1 MFLPSLLMTAALAGS
16 NALMGNVA
24 PEMATANAWYECAF
38 LGKTP
43 VQERKLPSLE
53 VKRQDYTP
61 LKFNTSIW
69 GTTPIVIGDRT
80 FKHGLGS
87 HAFSD
92 IAISLPSP
100 GKTFHAFIGVDNN
113 YDTAGVHGSVD
124 FSVKVGDKEIYH
136 SPVLT
141 CGQAPVELNLPLNGA
156 TEFSLHIANGGDG
169 DSYDQ
174 SDWADAKT
182 ILENG
187 KELWLDEMHRVAPP
201 AGFKPGLPFSFTYG
215 GKASA
220 ELLPTWEAARGAGV
234 SPARGDEGG
243 RDTRPAREVL
253 TFRDPATGL
262 LVTCETKR
270 YSDFPAVEWLLTF
283 ENTGDKPAP
292 VLENVCTWDATAM
305 PASDAKMLLHHSR
318 GSGCAPDD
326 FAPVTSKPAEVDV
339 TLRPDNGRSSDGGA
353 LPFFNLDWGSGG
365 AVVAVGWSGQ
375 WQAFFKRS
383 GAGVHATAGMQFM
396 KLSLLPGEKI
406 RSPRM
411 LMCFW
416 EGADRFRGHNLFRQL
431 ILAHYTPRVDGKIVT
446 PPISMVPAG
455 NELNNST
462 EENQIGYMDAMKQA
476 GCECFWLDAGWF
488 EGGWPSG
495 AGSWNPRKDHFPNG
509 LAPVGKAAHDRGLG
523 FVLWFEP
530 ERVSPG
536 TRIATEHPEFVL
548 HAAGQGEGLF
558 NLGDPKA
565 RQWLTDEL
573 SRRIGDWGITVYR
586 NDFNI
591 APLPFWQAADVSP
604 LAGRPAGAEGEGGRG
619 GEADVPRV
627 GITEIRYNE
636 GLYQMWDDLRARH
649 PGLAIDNCSSGGR
662 RIDLETV
669 SRSYPLWRS
678 DLQCGPDPP
687 AASQAHTAGL
697 SLYVPLHSTGL
708 HSWDTY
714 KERST
719 TTMGVAYF
727 DMRMAN
733 GIKVAE
739 ARPRI
744 EEIKRLR
751 PFWLGDYYPLIPVN
765 TNEETWCAMQFDR
778 PDLHSGIVYLFRRSE
793 SPYPSAELKLH
804 GLDPKATYTV
814 GYIGEKG
821 TQEMKGEKLARLT
834 ATVSDA
840 PGSRILTYK
849 RKP

>member
-1 MFLPSLLMTAALAGS
+1 MMLLPSLLMTAALAGS
-16 NALMGNVA
+16 SALMGSPA
-24 PEMATANAWYECAF
+24 PEMATTNAWYECAF

-43 VQERKLPSLE
+43 VIERKLPALE
-53 VKRQDYTP
+53 VKRQDYQT

-69 GTTPIVIGDRT
+69 GTTPIVLADRT

-92 IAISLPSP
+92 INISLPSP

-113 YDTAGVHGSVD
+113 YDTAGVRGSVD
-124 FSVKVGDKEIYH
+124 FSVKIGDKEIYH
-136 SPVLT
+136 SPVLL
-141 CGQAPVELNLPLNGA
+141 CGQAPVELNLPLDGA
-156 TEFSLHIANGGDG
+156 TEFSLHIANGSDG
-169 DSYDQ
+169 DAYDQ
-174 SDWADAKT
+174 SDWADAKA
-182 ILENG
+182 ILADG

-201 AGFKPGLPFSFTYG
+201 PGFKPGLPFSFTYG
-215 GKASA
+215 GKPSTGF
-220 ELLPTWEAARGAGV
+220 LDSWEKATKPGTI
-234 SPARGDEGG
+234 PEGKS
-243 RDTRPAREVL
+243 DTL
-253 TFRDPATGL
+253 TFRDAATGL

-270 YSDFPAVEWLLTF
+270 FADFPAVEWLLTF
-283 ENTGDKPAP
+283 ENTGDKPTP
-292 VLENVCTWDATAM
+292 VLENVCAWDATAM
-305 PASDAKMLLHHSR
+305 PAPDATMLLHHSR
-318 GSGCAPDD
+318 GSNCAPDD
-326 FAPVTSKPAEVDV
+326 FAPMTSKPTDGDGL

-353 LPFFNLDWGSGG
+353 LPFFNLDWGNGG
-365 AVVAVGWSGQ
+365 AVVAVGWTGQ
-375 WQAFFKRS
+375 WQAEFKRS
-383 GAGVHATAGMQFM
+383 GAGVHATAGMQFL

-416 EGADRFRGHNLFRQL
+416 DGADRFRGHNLFRQL
-431 ILAHYTPRVDGKIVT
+431 VLAHYTPRIDGKIVI
-446 PPISMVPAG
+446 PPINMVPAG

-476 GCECFWLDAGWF
+476 GCEGFWLDAGWF

-536 TRIATEHPEFVL
+536 TRIATEHPNFVL

-591 APLPFWQAADVSP
+591 APLPFWQTEDQLVG
-604 LAGRPAGAEGEGGRG
+604 AGVPPAQNSL
-619 GEADVPRV
+619 PRV
-627 GITEIRYNE
+627 GITEIRYIE
-636 GLYQMWDDLRARH
+636 GLYRMWDELRAQH
-649 PGLAIDNCSSGGR
+649 PGIAIDNCSSGGR
-662 RIDLETV
+662 RIDLEMI

-687 AASQAHTAGL
+687 PASQAHTAGL

-719 TTMGVAYF
+719 ATMGVAYF

-733 GIKVAE
+733 GIKVGE
-739 ARPRI
+739 AKPRI

-751 PFWLGDYYPLIPVN
+751 PYWLGDYYPLLPVN
-765 TNEETWCAMQFDR
+765 TNDEAWCAMQFDR
-778 PDLHSGIVYLFRRSE
+778 PDLHSGIVYLFRRE
-793 SPYPSAELKLH
+793 QSPYPSAELRLH
-804 GLDPKATYTV
+804 AIDPKATYTIS
-814 GYIGEKG
+814 YEGEKG
-821 TQEMKGEKLARLT
+821 TQEMRGDKLAHFV
-834 ATVSDA
+834 ATVGET

-849 RKP
+849 RKQ